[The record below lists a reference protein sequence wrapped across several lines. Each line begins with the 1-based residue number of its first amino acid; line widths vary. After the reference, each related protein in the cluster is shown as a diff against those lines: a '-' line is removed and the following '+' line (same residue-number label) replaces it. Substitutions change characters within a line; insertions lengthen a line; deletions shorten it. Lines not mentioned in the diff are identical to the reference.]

1 MAPISAVLV
10 YLHLS
15 AIREEAEKRKNK
27 FNAEYKPEQ
36 TDCTVDLS
44 FTKAGVDKISISLG
58 LSSSCPQSGLA
69 VIISEIVCFRTGVI
83 VHPVDSKI
91 TNQAHQSHH

>member
-1 MAPISAVLV
+1 MTFLGSVLLYLVAPLTGVLAF
-10 YLHLS
+10 LHYS

-44 FTKAGVDKISISLG
+44 FTKAGVDKVSISLG
-58 LSSSCPQSGLA
+58 L
-69 VIISEIVCFRTGVI
+69 
-83 VHPVDSKI
+83 
-91 TNQAHQSHH
+91 